1 MKKQLI
7 CTLLCVSMMLAS
19 SLPAFA
25 AKTTTEPLEEPE
37 VKPLVQAETFETPYA
52 PLCFVDKKGNPVHL
66 FFQSQPLPVLPIS
79 TA

>member
-7 CTLLCVSMMLAS
+7 CTLLCVSMLLAS

-37 VKPLVQAETFETPYA
+37 VKPLVQAEIFETPYV
-52 PLCFVDKKGNPVHL
+52 LWTRKETRFRDL
-66 FFQSQPLPVLPIS
+66 FFQSQPLPILPIS